1 MEQKEVAIEV
11 LSLALVELDK
21 CPTEPV
27 IVQSK
32 QAVTNLIS
40 RLKGIEPEVKKRTLP
55 PILGLD
61 KKKATTLQNNLIN
74 SDITTQKSPEEGAV
88 EGDLTVS
95 QIMFEANVKKYKESY
110 GELTPKQL
118 RSALKK
124 EGIEIEKIAEDLQ
137 IDISKYTGE
146 ARFEIVIQRLLTL

>member
-11 LSLALVELDK
+11 LSLALAELDK

-118 RSALKK
+118 RAALKK
-124 EGIEIEKIAEDLQ
+124 EGIGIEKIAEDLQ